1 MNSIEPPDKHHLLAA
16 EGWLELGNE
25 LEAFKELD
33 RITPAFTTH
42 PEVLRLRCRL
52 YGRTRN
58 WMAAV
63 NVAKALCEMNSSSF
77 VEIENVECREEGTVT
92 TIFGDGR
99 HTFESIKLSFYAIPY
114 NLACYAC
121 QLGHLKEAWDWLM
134 VAVDIADVEEIRT
147 LALSD
152 EDLEQIWDRIKE
164 L

>member
-33 RITPAFTTH
+33 RIAPAFTAH

-52 YGRTRN
+52 YGKTRN
-58 WMAAV
+58 WIAAV
-63 NVAKALCEMNSSSF
+63 NAAKALCELDTGSSLMLDDLPPRF
-77 VEIENVECREEGTVT
+77 EGPIK

-99 HTFESIKLSFYAIPY
+99 HSFESIKLSFYAIPY

-134 VAVDIADVEEIRT
+134 VAVDIADVNEIRM
-147 LALSD
+147 LALHD
-152 EDLEQIWDRIKE
+152 EDLEPLWDQIRE